1 MKIKSNYI
9 IIFLF
14 LIWSSVLF
22 SQSQLVS
29 VDTKMSE
36 HPRLLLLKSAEK
48 DLLNNI
54 NKDPYWREMNRSV
67 INEADKMLDLP
78 YNERKLIGKRL
89 LDVCRDNLRR
99 VFFLSYAYRMTG
111 DLKYSDRAEA
121 EMLHIADFQDWNPQH
136 FLDVA
141 EMTLAM
147 AIGYDWN
154 YDRLSPKSRKII
166 SESITEKG
174 LKPSMDSSHNYWLKE
189 INNWNQVCNTGISMG
204 ALAVYEE
211 NPSLSVGLLNR
222 AIQSLPNAMK
232 EYGPDGGYPEG
243 VGYWGYGT
251 SFNTILLDAMD
262 KIYHSDFGLT
272 KTPGFMGTGLFL
284 QHMITP
290 AMNPFCYSDA
300 GQKCS
305 FEPTVFWFY
314 GKTKNP
320 ALLYNQKKLYEADI
334 NKKYL
339 RERLFPVALLW
350 GAGCGASLSKVS
362 EPTDLMWV
370 TQSRI
375 PVAAMRSSWTNEN
388 AIYLGFKGG
397 LASSGHAH
405 MDAGSFYFEANGVRW
420 GLDLGMQKYEMVEK
434 EGVDLWNFKQNST
447 RWDVFRYNNFVHNTL
462 TMNDQKQQVTGSADI
477 TSFSKKP
484 EFMYVTS
491 NLTPVYANEA
501 KEVRRAVAL
510 IEKSYVVVEDK
521 ITTFEKPVKLRWNM
535 TTEATK
541 LEKVSDNIILL
552 KKGNKVLYLK
562 VEGVSNF
569 LPYFKPAT
577 PTKEYESPNPGISLM
592 GFETILPENSTQTIR
607 VFLMPEKEINTSKIN
622 IFLN

>member
-1 MKIKSNYI
+1 MKH
-9 IIFLF
+9 IIFNIF

-22 SQSQLVS
+22 SQTQQVS
-29 VDTKMSE
+29 VDTKMTE
-36 HPRLLLLKSAEK
+36 HPRLLLLKGAEK
-48 DLLNNI
+48 DLLKNI
-54 NKDPYWREMNRSV
+54 NKDPYWREMHTSV
-67 INEADKMLDLP
+67 LAEADKMLDLP
-78 YNERKLIGKRL
+78 YNDRKLIGIRL

-99 VFFLSYAYRMTG
+99 IFFLSYAYRMTR
-111 DLKYSDRAEA
+111 DQKYSDRAEA
-121 EMLHIADFQDWNPQH
+121 EMLHIAEFQDWNPRH

-189 INNWNQVCNTGISMG
+189 INNWNQVCNTGITMG

-211 NPSLSVGLLNR
+211 NPAMSVELLNR
-222 AIQSLPNAMK
+222 AIHSLPNAMK
-232 EYGPDGGYPEG
+232 EYGPDGAYPEG

-251 SFNTILLDAMD
+251 SFNTIFLDAMD

-272 KTPGFMGTGLFL
+272 KTPGFMATGLFL

-305 FEPTVFWFY
+305 FESTVFWFY
-314 GKTKNP
+314 AKTKNP
-320 ALLYNQKKLYEADI
+320 ALLYNQKKFYEADI

-339 RERLFPVALLW
+339 RERLFPIALLW
-350 GAGCGASLSKVS
+350 GAGCGASLSKVI

-388 AIYLGFKGG
+388 AIYFGFKGG
-397 LASSGHAH
+397 SALSGHAH
-405 MDAGSFYFEANGVRW
+405 MDAGSFFFEADGVRW

-447 RWDVFRYNNFVHNTL
+447 RWDVYRYNNFVHNTL
-462 TMNDQKQQVTGSADI
+462 TLNDQKQLVNGSADI
-477 TSFSKKP
+477 ATFSKDP
-484 EFMYVTS
+484 ELMYVTS
-491 NLTPVYANEA
+491 NLTSVYGNDVKDA
-501 KEVRRAVAL
+501 RRAVAL
-510 IEKSYVVVEDK
+510 VEKSYVLIEDK
-521 ITTFEKPVKLRWNM
+521 ILTLDHPVKLRWNM

-541 LEKVSDNIILL
+541 MERISGNVILL
-552 KKGNKVLYLK
+552 RFGKKKLFMK
-562 VEGVSNF
+562 VEGVNE
-569 LPYFKPAT
+569 LIPYFKPAT
-577 PTKEYESPNPGISLM
+577 ASKVYESPNPGISLM
-592 GFETILPENSTQTIR
+592 GFETTLPENSTQLIR
-607 VFLMPEKEINTSKIN
+607 VFLMPEKEINITKTNN
-622 IFLN
+622 ILN

>member
-1 MKIKSNYI
+1 MKINKFI
-9 IIFLF
+9 LLF
-14 LIWSSVLF
+14 LIWSTGLF
-22 SQSQLVS
+22 SQTQQVS
-29 VDTKMSE
+29 VDTKMIE
-36 HPRLLLLKSAEK
+36 HPRILLLKGAEK
-48 DLLNNI
+48 DLLKNI
-54 NKDPYWREMNRSV
+54 NRDIYWREMHTSV
-67 INEADKMLDLP
+67 LAEADKMLDLP
-78 YNERKLIGKRL
+78 FNERKLIGVRL

-99 VFFLSYAYRMTG
+99 IFFLSYAYRMTG
-111 DLKYSDRAEA
+111 DQKYSDRAEA
-121 EMLHIADFQDWNPQH
+121 EMLHITAFQDWNPRH

-154 YDRLSPKSRKII
+154 YDRLSAKSRKMI

-174 LKPSMDSSHNYWLKE
+174 LKPSMDNSHNYWLKE

-211 NPSLSVGLLNR
+211 NPALSVELLNR
-222 AIQSLPNAMK
+222 AILSLPNAMK
-232 EYGPDGGYPEG
+232 EYGPDGAYPEG

-251 SFNTILLDAMD
+251 SFNTIFLDAMD

-284 QHMITP
+284 LHMITP
-290 AMNPFCYSDA
+290 AMNPFSYSDA

-305 FEPTVFWFY
+305 FESTVLWFY

-320 ALLYNQKKLYEADI
+320 ALLFNQKKFYEADI

-350 GAGCGASLSKVS
+350 GAGSGASLSKVS
-362 EPTDLMWV
+362 EPIDLMWV

-375 PVAAMRSSWTNEN
+375 PVAAMRSSWSNEK

-397 LASSGHAH
+397 SASSGHAH
-405 MDAGSFYFEANGVRW
+405 MDAGSFIFEADGVRW

-447 RWDVFRYNNFVHNTL
+447 RWDVYRYNNFVHNTL
-462 TMNDQKQQVTGSADI
+462 TMNDQKQLVTGNADI
-477 TSFSKKP
+477 TTFSKDQTL
-484 EFMYVTS
+484 MYVTT
-491 NLTPVYANEA
+491 NLTSVYANDVKEA
-501 KEVRRAVAL
+501 RRAVAL
-510 IEKSYVVVEDK
+510 IDKSYVMIEDK
-521 ITTFEKPVKLRWNM
+521 ITTSEKSIKLRWNM
-535 TTEATK
+535 TTEATT
-541 LEKVSDNIILL
+541 LEQVSRNIILL
-552 KKGNKVLYLK
+552 KKGNKKLLIK
-562 VEGVSNF
+562 VEGVAD
-569 LPYFKPAT
+569 LVTYFKPAT

-592 GFETILPENSTQTIR
+592 GFETTLPEKSIQRIR
-607 VFLMPEKEINTSKIN
+607 VFLMPEMEINTSKSLN
-622 IFLN
+622 ILN

>member
-1 MKIKSNYI
+1 MKNDSLLI
-9 IIFLF
+9 IL
-14 LIWSSVLF
+14 LF
-22 SQSQLVS
+22 SLCPFMLPQTTNAQVS
-29 VDTKMSE
+29 VETKMIE
-36 HPRLLLLKSAEK
+36 HPRLLLLKGAEK

-54 NKDPYWREMNRSV
+54 NKDPYWREMNRLV

-154 YDRLSPKSRKII
+154 YYRLSPKSRKII

-211 NPSLSVGLLNR
+211 NPSLSVELLNR

-334 NKKYL
+334 NKKFL

-350 GAGCGASLSKVS
+350 GAGCGASLSKVI

-370 TQSRI
+370 SQSRI
-375 PVAAMRSSWTNEN
+375 PVAAMRTSWISEN
-388 AIYLGFKGG
+388 AMYLGFKGG
-397 LASSGHAH
+397 TPSSGHAH
-405 MDAGSFYFEANGVRW
+405 MDAGSFFFEVNGVRW
-420 GLDLGMQKYEMVEK
+420 GLDLGMQSYPQVEK
-434 EGVDLWNFKQNST
+434 EGVDLWNFNQNSS
-447 RWDVFRYNNFVHNTL
+447 RWDLFRLNNFTHNTL
-462 TMNDQKQQVTGSADI
+462 TINNEKQLVTGNADI
-477 TSFSKKP
+477 NSFSKDP
-484 EFMYVTS
+484 NLMRVSS
-491 NLTPVYANEA
+491 NLTSLYSNNV
-501 KEVRRAVAL
+501 KEVHRAVAL
-510 IEKSYVVVEDK
+510 IEKSYVLVEDK
-521 ITTFEKPVKLRWNM
+521 ITTSDKPVKLKWNM

-541 LEKVSDNIILL
+541 MERISENILL
-552 KKGNKVLYLK
+552 LKVGNKKLYLK
-562 VEGVSNF
+562 VEGAIDFV
-569 LPYFKPAT
+569 PYFKSAT
-577 PTKEYESPNPGISLM
+577 PTKDYESPNPGISLI
-592 GFETILPENSTQTIR
+592 GFETTLAPNKTHTIK
-607 VFLMPEKEINTSKIN
+607 VFLMPDNELFKFKTDN
-622 IFLN
+622 ILN

>member
-1 MKIKSNYI
+1 MKNNNKFIL
-9 IIFLF
+9 LF

-22 SQSQLVS
+22 SQAKQVS
-29 VDTKMSE
+29 VDTKMIE
-36 HPRLLLLKSAEK
+36 HPRLLLIKGAEK
-48 DLLNNI
+48 DLLKNI
-54 NKDPYWREMNRSV
+54 NKDVYWREMHSSV
-67 INEADKMLDLP
+67 LAEADIMLDLA

-99 VFFLSYAYRMTG
+99 VFFLSYAYRMTN
-111 DLKYSDRAEA
+111 DQKYSDRAEA
-121 EMLHIADFQDWNPQH
+121 EMLHIAAFQDWNPQH

-147 AIGYDWN
+147 SIGYDWN
-154 YDRLSPKSRKII
+154 YERLSAKSRKMI

-174 LKPSMDSSHNYWLKE
+174 LKPSMDNSHNYWLKE

-211 NPSLSVGLLNR
+211 NPALSVELLNR

-232 EYGPDGGYPEG
+232 EYGPDGAYPEG

-251 SFNTILLDAMD
+251 SFNTIFLDAMD

-290 AMNPFCYSDA
+290 AMNPFSYSDA

-305 FEPTVFWFY
+305 FESTVLWFY
-314 GKTKNP
+314 GKTKNST
-320 ALLYNQKKLYEADI
+320 LLFNQKRFYETDV

-350 GAGCGASLSKVS
+350 GAGSGASLSKVS

-397 LASSGHAH
+397 SASSGHAH
-405 MDAGSFYFEANGVRW
+405 MDAGSFIFEADGVRW

-447 RWDVFRYNNFVHNTL
+447 RWDVYRYNNFVHNTL
-462 TMNDQKQQVTGSADI
+462 TMNDQKQLVIGNADI
-477 TSFSKKP
+477 TTFSKNQNLM
-484 EFMYVTS
+484 FLTT
-491 NLTPVYANEA
+491 NLTSVYANDVKEA
-501 KEVRRAVAL
+501 RRAVAL
-510 IEKSYVVVEDK
+510 IDKSYVMIEDK
-521 ITTFEKPVKLRWNM
+521 ITTSEKSIKLRWNM
-535 TTEATK
+535 TTEATT
-541 LEKVSDNIILL
+541 LEKVSRNIILL
-552 KKGNKVLYLK
+552 KKGNKKLFIK
-562 VEGVSNF
+562 VVGITDLVT
-569 LPYFKPAT
+569 YFKPAT

-592 GFETILPENSTQTIR
+592 GFETTLPEKSTQSIR
-607 VFLMPEKEINTSKIN
+607 VFLMPEKEINTSKSSN
-622 IFLN
+622 ILN